1 MQAAINSIQSGKKV
15 IYIDTEGFSSTRFLQ
30 ISKNN
35 PVASKG
41 MFLYRVMDLPDQ
53 EVAVIKAEKLIE
65 KDREIDLLVMDS
77 FTALMRLERDDGARN
92 NSQMKQLKILNAI
105 STEYDIGILITNQ
118 IYFDIGGGHTT
129 PYGGFFLDHFS
140 KVILELQKEKDGRR
154 TITVKK
160 HRALQDEIYMKS
172 SWVRIIYILDINLL
186 VWLIRAALGKLFHRN
201 CTPAVFLLLKFQN
214 DLGEMIQ
221 EESAIG
227 CGMASTNIEIDLVCL
242 RLIQ

>member
-1 MQAAINSIQSGKKV
+1 MKQKDVQPDLKLPTGIGCIDEMLGGGFDRGVLNQVFGEGGVGKTNIAMQAAINSIQSGKKV

-35 PVASKG
+35 PIASKG

-160 HRALQDEIYMKS
+160 HRALQDGIS
-172 SWVRIIYILDINLL
+172 TSFYIREFGIS
-186 VWLIRAALGKLFHRN
+186 
-201 CTPAVFLLLKFQN
+201 CSP
-214 DLGEMIQ
+214 
-221 EESAIG
+221 
-227 CGMASTNIEIDLVCL
+227 
-242 RLIQ
+242 